1 MLLLIIITTT
11 TSVIAVIL
19 ILNMYY
25 RIAPIHY
32 RYINDIHQGGA
43 ETSRFTFFFPNFSQ
57 SGVLGATLH
66 QLDFNQRNPLD
77 SEATAAEAPGA
88 DPWRIF
94 SWPEMDGSFFVVKTH
109 MWVCFNMGEY
119 HQSCKLKGT
128 FFAICGARKSPALA
142 AVCKE
147 FSNYSAKDMSVSTRL
162 AKDRSYGWWGI
173 LSRYQ
178 PFRQIQSGTKG

>member
-1 MLLLIIITTT
+1 MIVT
-11 TSVIAVIL
+11 
-19 ILNMYY
+19 
-25 RIAPIHY
+25 R
-32 RYINDIHQGGA
+32 G
-43 ETSRFTFFFPNFSQ
+43 ETSRFILFFLNPVSPN
-57 SGVLGATLH
+57 LGCWAQPCINFISTNGIQFFGALWCSSLVF
-66 QLDFNQRNPLD
+66 QEQISLD

-88 DPWRIF
+88 DPWHIF